1 MFNQMMLLVVEP
13 EDLIKVVVFRE
24 QEEDVFGILIQIPV
38 KRIKVN

>member
-1 MFNQMMLLVVEP
+1 MMLLVVEP